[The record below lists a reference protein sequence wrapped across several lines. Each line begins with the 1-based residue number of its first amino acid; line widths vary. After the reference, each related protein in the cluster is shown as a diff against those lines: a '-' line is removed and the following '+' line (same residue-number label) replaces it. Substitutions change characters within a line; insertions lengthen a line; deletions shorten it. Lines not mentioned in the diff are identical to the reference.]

1 MPRVKG
7 GPRERRRHKKVLKQT
22 KGHHGVRHRLIRRAA
37 ESRLHALS
45 YAYAH
50 RRERKGDMRRLW
62 ITRINAAARMHDI
75 SYSRSHQ
82 RPQARRNRHRPQGPG
97 RDGAPRSG
105 RLRRRRRT
113 GQGGLS
119 TERAATRAAPTGAV
133 EVHTIDLTA
142 EQRIRVGA
150 TLVVAL
156 PRSPSRTR
164 QSQRR
169 GSHTRCLSGG
179 GPGIPPNR
187 DSCGSHARSRAGAGQ
202 GVSPAP
208 PPQTDAA
215 SCGWPVASASAA
227 AGSSSGR

>member
-22 KGHHGVRHRLIRRAA
+22 KGHHGVRHRLIRRAS

-62 ITRINAAARMHDI
+62 IHADQRRGTHPRHLLQPP
-75 SYSRSHQ
+75 HQ

-119 TERAATRAAPTGAV
+119 TERAATRAAPTGAIEHGIV
-133 EVHTIDLTA
+133 
-142 EQRIRVGA
+142 VGA

-156 PRSPSRTR
+156 RVSPSRTR

-202 GVSPAP
+202 GVSPPP